1 MTLADVAD
9 ILSSDTNDAHHV
21 SYPIAFPEGHEAVV
35 PRNYK
40 ARETALSAGPYR
52 RGARMQMLASESKA
66 DVGRLLAS
74 ACEGW

>member
-1 MTLADVAD
+1 MLRTGT
-9 ILSSDTNDAHHV
+9 SSDTDDAHHV

-40 ARETALSAGPYR
+40 ARATALSAGPYK

-66 DVGRLLAS
+66 ESGRLRAS
-74 ACEGW
+74 AFEEW